1 MNKLHRFLK
10 AFSFTQR
17 QFAEM
22 IGTTPNNLNMLVNG
36 KSTPSLRL
44 AYEIEKKTGGIVNL
58 YDWVEPEKD
67 FNKSADLE
75 NQEKLKMIEQFK
87 SDLYK
92 K

>member
-1 MNKLHRFLK
+1 MQKLQRFLK
-10 AFSFTQR
+10 AFSFSQR
-17 QFAEM
+17 EFAQM

-58 YDWVEPEKD
+58 YDWVEPEKEV
-67 FNKSADLE
+67 KKGVDLE